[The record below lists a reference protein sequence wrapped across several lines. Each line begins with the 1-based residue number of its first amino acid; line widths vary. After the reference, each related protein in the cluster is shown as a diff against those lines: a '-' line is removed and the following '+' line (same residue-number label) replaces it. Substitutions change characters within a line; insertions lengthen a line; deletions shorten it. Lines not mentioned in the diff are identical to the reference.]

1 MKNSLLLILFL
12 SVFFQAC
19 TGNYGHSGSVQTD
32 NGKRWI
38 ANPETTAGIANMQT
52 ILSKY
57 EGKTLEPK
65 TQAKYKNELENEFQ
79 NIFKQCTMKG
89 EAHNQLHNFL
99 LPMKAMF
106 ESIESENPEEA
117 EEAANELKQHLST
130 YKNYFE

>member
-19 TGNYGHSGSVQTD
+19 TGSDDHSGAVQTD
-32 NGKRWI
+32 NGKLWT
-38 ANPETTAGIANMQT
+38 ANPETTDGIANMQV
-52 ILSKY
+52 ILVKY
-57 EGKTLEPK
+57 ENETLESGTQDKLK
-65 TQAKYKNELENEFQ
+65 TELENEFQ

-99 LPMKAMF
+99 VPMKAMF
-106 ESIESENPEEA
+106 DGIGSEVPEETT
-117 EEAANELKQHLST
+117 AAVNELSQHLAT